1 MRDEELGTGFPLR
14 TRPPGEKA
22 MRGAPDPERAD
33 PDPERA
39 ADPERADCILADP
52 DCIPD
57 RASPRR
63 PGADMARTRPD
74 RARGLGMAGLMYAVL
89 VPELPEARADLND
102 TVVGDTLDPRVMELS
117 TPSTRGPADAV
128 DPDGPVPAPD
138 RPERPERPE
147 RPDNGPIDA
156 ADPETPAARGPDTDP
171 DPDPEPDPDPDPD
184 PEPDPDPDPD
194 SFVENGRHV
203 RFLKVAFDT
212 PCILSIV
219 ASQKKSHLMLDSLK
233 GKRIAMEERISLS
246 TTIVPEWGCLQR
258 MCDAWSVRNKWRKKL
273 LESGGVD
280 VVIRPA
286 PTHPLDPIPCPRNL
300 LTAVHYIQD
309 VHDSTTLRSIANS
322 MCRTKAVRVDDVRA
336 ILPAEYA
343 CLEPITCG
351 GMSRIYA
358 AKRVAGDSNE
368 CVEHVI
374 VKVTDRTTSLGR
386 HEHYGYKLIQDAG
399 IETAK
404 VVWHD
409 SKGKYDI
416 IVLQRLDC
424 TLTSILTAIAHNQTE
439 FMPIFELVMQH
450 IASLVHALS
459 NAGISFCDL
468 SADNIMCRHDPVR
481 NTLHLVLIDPQFA
494 LPTTELARHLG
505 KKWATHV
512 DRIHLAMKIRALSL
526 LSHGTA
532 MRVVT
537 RKACDELLGFV
548 PSDADVHMW
557 LTRKLPACLRIAYHI
572 LCRLN

>member
-1 MRDEELGTGFPLR
+1 
-14 TRPPGEKA
+14 
-22 MRGAPDPERAD
+22 
-33 PDPERA
+33 
-39 ADPERADCILADP
+39 
-52 DCIPD
+52 
-57 RASPRR
+57 
-63 PGADMARTRPD
+63 
-74 RARGLGMAGLMYAVL
+74 
-89 VPELPEARADLND
+89 
-102 TVVGDTLDPRVMELS
+102 
-117 TPSTRGPADAV
+117 
-128 DPDGPVPAPD
+128 
-138 RPERPERPE
+138 
-147 RPDNGPIDA
+147 
-156 ADPETPAARGPDTDP
+156 
-171 DPDPEPDPDPDPD
+171 
-184 PEPDPDPDPD
+184 
-194 SFVENGRHV
+194 
-203 RFLKVAFDT
+203 
-212 PCILSIV
+212 
-219 ASQKKSHLMLDSLK
+219 
-233 GKRIAMEERISLS
+233 MEERVSLS

-258 MCDAWSVRNKWRKKL
+258 MRDAWSVRNTWRKKL
-273 LESGGVD
+273 LATKDGVD

-286 PTHPLDPIPCPRNL
+286 PTHPLAPIPCPRNL

-358 AKRVAGDSNE
+358 AKRVERDSSEGGGGDSG
-368 CVEHVI
+368 VGHVI

-386 HEHYGYKLIQDAG
+386 HEHYGYKLLKDAG
-399 IETAK
+399 IETAH

-424 TLTSILTAIAHNQTE
+424 TVTSLMTAIAHNQAE
-439 FMPIFELVMQH
+439 FMPIFHSLMQH
-450 IASLVHALS
+450 IASLVHSLA

-468 SADNIMCRHDPVR
+468 SADNIMCRHDPIH

-505 KKWATHV
+505 VKWATHV

-548 PSDADVHMW
+548 PSDADVQTW